1 MSVAHTLK
9 ADDAKKNM
17 GQEMGLA
24 GPAVVCQRR
33 PREGDRNKSEL
44 CRPSVPAAS
53 YVMEVLRNVLYAE
66 KESVGSLYFINKLF
80 LLNPTSQTDG
90 TEHTAQHWHYGR
102 FTPDKSKFCSFE
114 VHL

>member
-1 MSVAHTLK
+1 MKSSVILLK
-9 ADDAKKNM
+9 EDDAKKNM

-24 GPAVVCQRR
+24 GPAVICQRC

-44 CRPSVPAAS
+44 FRPSVPAAS

-66 KESVGSLYFINKLF
+66 KESSGSLYFINKPF
-80 LLNPTSQTDG
+80 LLKPHFTDS
-90 TEHTAQHWHYGR
+90 TEHKAQHWHCGHFR
-102 FTPDKSKFCSFE
+102 PDKSKFCSFK